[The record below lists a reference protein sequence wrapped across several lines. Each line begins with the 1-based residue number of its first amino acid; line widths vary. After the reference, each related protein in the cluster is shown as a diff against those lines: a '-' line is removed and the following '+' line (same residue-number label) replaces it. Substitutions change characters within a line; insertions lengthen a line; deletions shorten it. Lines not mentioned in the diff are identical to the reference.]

1 MIRYNLLYY
10 SRKRYFFCS
19 LWLNLLKKK
28 EMINIKVS
36 TVNWRISRNNI
47 SIINNVLVLEVLTL
61 LKTDA
66 VLQVFKA
73 D

>member
-10 SRKRYFFCS
+10 GRKRYFFCS
-19 LWLNLLKKK
+19 LWFNLLKKK